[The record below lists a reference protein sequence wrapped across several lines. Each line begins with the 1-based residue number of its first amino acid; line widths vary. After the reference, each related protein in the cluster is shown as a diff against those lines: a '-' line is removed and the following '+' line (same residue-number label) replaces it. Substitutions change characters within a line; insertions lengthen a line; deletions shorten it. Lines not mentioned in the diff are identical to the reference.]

1 MARKRKTINVAIVG
15 CNTRALW
22 YGAIFDDIDPEAH
35 ARLDPFNYH
44 HMAVYQEV
52 ELRIEKTEGFRLVKV
67 YDPDQG
73 AAQIVAEAFRSKPK
87 VCATLESASENV
99 DLVIVAN
106 ASGDGSDH
114 RKLATPGLDRAVPTF
129 VDRPLAATV
138 EDAKALISLA
148 KRKRAPLM
156 SCSHMRLLPHAA
168 RFKSRFAE
176 LDPID
181 LGTVQGIGPDPALT
195 ADGIELAIV
204 LFGDEFGGRVESVQ
218 SMGSWPLEVMYLCFR
233 NPKTDRVLP
242 VLVQNSDTGTERR
255 AFFAKAQGQR
265 LPVDSP
271 DFEAF
276 RQVEGG
282 RMVLEALS
290 EMVGNGKGVLTA
302 KEMLEP
308 IAVAEAG
315 HQSHNGPK
323 PVLVKTIR

>member
-1 MARKRKTINVAIVG
+1 MARKTKTIDVALVG

-22 YGAIFDDIDPEAH
+22 YGAIFDDIDPEAY

-44 HMAVYQEV
+44 HMTVYQEV
-52 ELRIEKTEGFRLVKV
+52 ELRIERAEGFRLVKV

-73 AAQIVAEAFRSKPK
+73 AAQIVADAFRSKPK
-87 VCATLESASENV
+87 VCATLDSASENV

-114 RKLATPGLDRAVPTF
+114 RELATPGLNRGVPTF

-138 EDAKALISLA
+138 EDAKALISMA

-156 SCSHMRLLPHAA
+156 SCSHLRMLPPAA

-181 LGTVQGIGPDPALT
+181 LGAVQGIGPDPALM
-195 ADGIELAIV
+195 ADGIELAIF
-204 LFGDEFGGRVESVQ
+204 LFGDEFGGQVESVQ
-218 SMGSWPLEVMYLCFR
+218 SMGSWPLEVMHLSFE
-233 NPKTDRVLP
+233 NPKTDRALP

-276 RQVEGG
+276 RQAEGG
-282 RMVLEALS
+282 RMVMEALK
-290 EMVGNGKGVLTA
+290 EMVGKSKGVLTA

-315 HQSHNGPK
+315 HQSHNRPQ
-323 PVLVKTIR
+323 PVLLSTVR